1 MQSVN
6 NLSGLADEVRSMERR
21 HNEEVVQLKM
31 RLGRVLLDLKSK
43 NMLEFRV
50 AVRENGLL
58 MNTFDELM
66 KIVSINPPQECH
78 WLGYRNLLKIADA
91 LPRGKNISVFLKR
104 FETESPDDATKAVI
118 LNHVLKCNGINGI
131 SDNAVALF
139 AKAGVASLLTKD
151 NVDRL
156 KLSKNQTK
164 TLQSIFA
171 NQTQNVALSK
181 KAVLNPRL
189 QQNIEKMNY
198 DIQGILSQDVN
209 TELIDNSGL
218 IDLICSLEML
228 YDKVDSENDGDYK
241 LGNEINKNEFEEFVD
256 ILIRELK

>member
-1 MQSVN
+1 MPTCVEIMQIAS
-6 NLSGLADEVRSMERR
+6 L
-21 HNEEVVQLKM
+21 
-31 RLGRVLLDLKSK
+31 
-43 NMLEFRV
+43 
-50 AVRENGLL
+50 
-58 MNTFDELM
+58 
-66 KIVSINPPQECH
+66 NPQKECH
-78 WLGYRNLLKIADA
+78 WLGFENLLKIADA
-91 LPRGKNISVFLKR
+91 LPKGKNIASFLKP

-118 LNHVLKCNGINGI
+118 LNHALKCNGINGI

-151 NVDRL
+151 NIDSL

-189 QQNIEKMNY
+189 QQNIEKLNY
-198 DIQGILSQDVN
+198 DIQGIISQDIK
-209 TELIDNSGL
+209 TEFIDNSGL
-218 IDLICSLEML
+218 IDLICNLEVL
-228 YDKVDSENDGDYK
+228 YDKVEGESNGDYK
-241 LGNEINKNEFEEFVD
+241 LGNENDKNEFEEFVD

>member
-1 MQSVN
+1 MQSIN
-6 NLSGLADEVRSMERR
+6 NLSELANEVRSMERR

-43 NMLEFRV
+43 NMLEFLS
-50 AVRENGLL
+50 AVRKSGLSMPTCVEIMQIASL
-58 MNTFDELM
+58 
-66 KIVSINPPQECH
+66 NPQKECH
-78 WLGYRNLLKIADA
+78 WLGFENLLKIADA
-91 LPRGKNISVFLKR
+91 LPTGKNISVFLKR

-118 LNHVLKCNGINGI
+118 LNHILKCNGINGI

-151 NVDRL
+151 NIDRL

-189 QQNIEKMNY
+189 QQNIEKMNC
-198 DIQGILSQDVN
+198 DIQSILSQDEN
-209 TELIDNSGL
+209 TEFIDNSGL
-218 IDLICSLEML
+218 IDLICNLEVL
-228 YDKVDSENDGDYK
+228 YDKVDGENNGDYK
-241 LGNEINKNEFEEFVD
+241 LGNEINKKEFEELMDF
-256 ILIRELK
+256 IIKEQK